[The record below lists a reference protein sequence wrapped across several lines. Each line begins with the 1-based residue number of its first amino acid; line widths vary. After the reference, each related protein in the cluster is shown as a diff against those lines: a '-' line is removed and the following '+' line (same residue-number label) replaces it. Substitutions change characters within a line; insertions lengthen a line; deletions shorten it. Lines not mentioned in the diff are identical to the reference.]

1 MIGAPKGRIRVG
13 VPKGAPIGS
22 IGVGSSGPGLSAEVS
37 AYFGAMAV
45 QPSAPYA
52 AMLTTFID
60 ALVAG
65 GVFAKGIA
73 GYFGAAETDQAAF
86 INFFDPTG
94 TPASKDGTITRTS
107 GQGWR
112 SGGGWVQGDVLVSTT
127 AWAQDSAA
135 IASIQMDVTELDSS
149 VVMGDRV
156 YSTGQARHDGWS
168 IMRLNSGASL
178 FPTNSGGPAGVM
190 LSNRV
195 ASGTIRCFVGNDA
208 RQDIASVSVDSYT
221 SGTNEFLIGGA
232 SAETS
237 PEAVAL
243 AMWMQGLTSG
253 EETACLAAMN
263 DLYSALLAL

>member
-1 MIGAPKGRIRVG
+1 MIGAPKGKIRVG

-94 TPASKDGTITRTS
+94 TPATKDGTITRTS
-107 GQGWR
+107 GEGWR
-112 SGGGWVQGDVLVSTT
+112 SGGGWVQGNVLVSST
-127 AWAQDSAA
+127 AWAQNSAA
-135 IASIQMDVTELDSS
+135 VASIQMDVTELSSDS
-149 VVMGDRV
+149 VMGDRV
-156 YSTGQARHDGWS
+156 FSSGQARHENWA

-178 FPTNSGGPAGVM
+178 FPSNSSLPKGIM

-195 ASGTIRCFVGNDA
+195 TSDTIRCFVGDDP
-208 RQDIASVSVDSYT
+208 REDIASVSVDAYT

-232 SAETS
+232 SAETN

-243 AMWMQGLTSG
+243 AMWMQGLTPS
-253 EETACLAAMN
+253 EEVACLAAMN
-263 DLYSALLAL
+263 GLFSALNAL